1 MDINNTNI
9 LLFDSAIKNEIARL
23 AEVSNK
29 EILNP
34 HTVKIASL
42 LTSYLFS
49 YSGEDFSRI
58 ISASYLDA
66 FTQGY
71 DNVRNRA
78 AKQFGYCHIEAHAYS
93 SAETEFSHS
102 LHATLSNF
110 SDSAEKPYILASVGH
125 DFGRQRFPGSSP
137 AVIGVAL
144 LLTNNTI
151 PGKTPVGNG
160 NIEFIVREFDYP
172 THNHTGETDSVKGTS
187 AAVVYLAGLAAN
199 LRDSLIKS
207 GSTHDHLALHAGMIS
222 LSENYHGLYL
232 FANEPL
238 SYLMPQCW
246 HVNVERSTQIELRLT
261 LPQANAGAKIGLV
274 ASFQGSIA
282 RTTQLTAIIDGQKI
296 VGENGTL
303 LISPDKLS
311 RTNEQTLY
319 LQADGLFDRITVASQ
334 ASITTDITSS
344 VPLIRPDDD
353 VIVGISASHDASA
366 CLMVNGK
373 IRYGIQL
380 ERLTRIKHDG
390 RSILDSTLAVDYC
403 LSAAGLTY
411 HDVNC
416 FAYNIQ
422 SATPEYIGLNQPV
435 HAADFTL
442 FDPFSANAVFASHH
456 LCHAFAAWSG
466 SGFDQGNALVVDGSG
481 GTVVGCDDL
490 LCSGQEFAAYLNAGL
505 NGIKPQ
511 LHVVSHYAFDQQG
524 YRLVNREY
532 SPSFNIRNGSF
543 SLGEAYAS
551 VSQFVF
557 NSWQASG
564 KLMGLAPYG
573 TPEYADE
580 IAIETPSGI
589 SYGYSW
595 KQKFTEKK
603 SNPMDYANLA
613 ASVQAVLEKGIF
625 SRLER
630 YQITNSTPLVMTG
643 GIALNS
649 VVNFKVRHHLK
660 LKNFYLFPAQH
671 DAGISI
677 GAASAA
683 YYKRH
688 GRILNDAFSHDYLGK
703 VYHYRDIAF
712 ATNRVADRITVTP
725 IDTTALAERLN
736 AGQIIGYFSCSKG
749 SEFGPRA
756 LGARSLLASP
766 CSIDTWKFI
775 NKWVKFREDFRPFAP
790 MVAAEHLNHYFEG
803 DGEHKYMLEV
813 LPVKQAYRDK
823 LAAVTHVDGTA
834 RVQTVSEH
842 DNSEIHTLLNAFG
855 KLSGFPVLLNTSFNV
870 RGQPIV
876 EEPQQ
881 AIEMLLSTHID
892 AVVFGDHIVELRQ
905 WELDETNLQGLLRL
919 SPGCKLHSALEKNE
933 IKYWL
938 THDYQGKSQLISAQ
952 LYHSLTELVRTH
964 SLVDAQKIYADLP
977 LTVRKQI
984 NKYIQLKCL
993 NLAHDFLTG
1002 RNDC

>member
-1 MDINNTNI
+1 MDTNNTTI
-9 LLFDSAIKNEIARL
+9 LLFDSARKNELVRL
-23 AEVSNK
+23 AEISNV
-29 EILNP
+29 ETLHP
-34 HTVKIASL
+34 HTVKISSL
-42 LTSYLFS
+42 LASDLFS
-49 YSGEDFSRI
+49 CSGEDFSRVV
-58 ISASYLDA
+58 SASYLDA
-66 FTQGY
+66 LSQGY
-71 DNVRNRA
+71 DSVRKRV
-78 AKQFGYCHIEAHAYS
+78 AKQFGNCHIEAHAYS
-93 SAETEFSHS
+93 SAENESSHS
-102 LHATLSNF
+102 LHAALSHF
-110 SDSAEKPYILASVGH
+110 SDEIEKPYILASVGH
-125 DFGRQRFPGSSP
+125 DFGRQRFPGSSTE
-137 AVIGVAL
+137 AIGVAL
-144 LLTNNTI
+144 LLKNNTI
-151 PGKTPVGNG
+151 PGKTPAGNG

-172 THNHTGETDSVKGTS
+172 TRNNTGASDSIKGTS

-199 LRDSLIKS
+199 LRDFLIKS
-207 GSTHDHLALHAGMIS
+207 GHPHDRLALHAGMIY
-222 LSENYHGLYL
+222 LGEAYQGLYL
-232 FANEPL
+232 FENKPL
-238 SYLMPQCW
+238 PQPMPQCW
-246 HVNVERSTQIELRLT
+246 DLNVERSTRVETALT
-261 LPQANAGAKIGLV
+261 LPSTDTGVKISLV

-282 RTTQLTAIIDGQKI
+282 RTTRLTAIVDGQKI
-296 VGENGTL
+296 IGENGTL
-303 LISPDKLS
+303 LISTERLS
-311 RTNEQTLY
+311 HTGEHTIG
-319 LQADGLFDRITVASQ
+319 LQAEGLFDRITFASQ
-334 ASITTDITSS
+334 ATIATNITSS
-344 VPLIRPDDD
+344 LPLIKPDDD

-411 HDVNC
+411 NDVNC

-422 SATPEYIGLNQPV
+422 AATPEYVGLNQPI

-442 FDPFSANAVFASHH
+442 FDPFSAKAVFASHH

-466 SGFDQGNALVVDGSG
+466 SKFNQGNVLVVDGSG
-481 GTVVGCDDL
+481 GTVVGREDL
-490 LCSGQEFAAYLNAGL
+490 LCSGEEFAAYLNAGL
-505 NGIKPQ
+505 NGIKPL
-511 LHVVSHYAFDQQG
+511 LHVVSHYSFDQQD
-524 YRLVNREY
+524 YQLVNREY

-573 TPEYADE
+573 TPEYANE
-580 IAIETPSGI
+580 IAVETPSGL
-589 SYGYSW
+589 SYGYLW

-613 ASVQAVLEKGIF
+613 ASVQAVLEQGIF

-630 YQITNSTPLVMTG
+630 YQITNNTPLVMTG
-643 GIALNS
+643 GVALNS
-649 VVNFKVRHHLK
+649 VVNFKVRNHLK
-660 LKNFYLFPAQH
+660 LKDFYLFPAQH

-688 GRILNDAFSHDYLGK
+688 GKTLNDAFSHDYLGK
-703 VYHYRDIAF
+703 VYHHRDIAF
-712 ATNRVADRITVTP
+712 AANRFADRITITA
-725 IDTTALAERLN
+725 IDTAALAGRLN
-736 AGQIIGYFSCSKG
+736 AGQVIGYFSCSKG

-766 CSIDTWKFI
+766 CSMDTWKFI

-790 MVAAEHLNHYFEG
+790 MVAAEHLSQYFDG

-813 LPVKQAYRDK
+813 LPVKKAYRDK
-823 LAAVTHVDGTA
+823 LAAITHVDGTA

-842 DNSEIHTLLNAFG
+842 DNAEIHALLNAFG
-855 KLSGFPVLLNTSFNV
+855 ERSGFPVLLNTSFNV

-892 AVVFGDHIVELRQ
+892 AVVFGGYIVELRE
-905 WELDETNLQGLLRL
+905 WELDEQNLPGLLRL

-933 IKYWL
+933 AKYWL
-938 THDYQGKSQLISAQ
+938 THDYQGTSQSISAQ
-952 LYHSLTELVRTH
+952 LYHSLTELLRLH
-964 SLVDAQKIYADLP
+964 CLADAQKAYAELP
-977 LTVRKQI
+977 LTLRKQI

-993 NLAHDFLTG
+993 TLAYDFSAG
-1002 RNDC
+1002 RNEP

>member
-1 MDINNTNI
+1 
-9 LLFDSAIKNEIARL
+9 
-23 AEVSNK
+23 
-29 EILNP
+29 
-34 HTVKIASL
+34 
-42 LTSYLFS
+42 
-49 YSGEDFSRI
+49 
-58 ISASYLDA
+58 
-66 FTQGY
+66 
-71 DNVRNRA
+71 
-78 AKQFGYCHIEAHAYS
+78 
-93 SAETEFSHS
+93 
-102 LHATLSNF
+102 
-110 SDSAEKPYILASVGH
+110 
-125 DFGRQRFPGSSP
+125 
-137 AVIGVAL
+137 
-144 LLTNNTI
+144 
-151 PGKTPVGNG
+151 
-160 NIEFIVREFDYP
+160 
-172 THNHTGETDSVKGTS
+172 
-187 AAVVYLAGLAAN
+187 
-199 LRDSLIKS
+199 
-207 GSTHDHLALHAGMIS
+207 
-222 LSENYHGLYL
+222 
-232 FANEPL
+232 
-238 SYLMPQCW
+238 
-246 HVNVERSTQIELRLT
+246 
-261 LPQANAGAKIGLV
+261 
-274 ASFQGSIA
+274 
-282 RTTQLTAIIDGQKI
+282 
-296 VGENGTL
+296 
-303 LISPDKLS
+303 
-311 RTNEQTLY
+311 
-319 LQADGLFDRITVASQ
+319 
-334 ASITTDITSS
+334 
-344 VPLIRPDDD
+344 
-353 VIVGISASHDASA
+353 
-366 CLMVNGK
+366 MVNGK

-390 RSILDSTLAVDYC
+390 RNILDSTLAVDYC

-422 SATPEYIGLNQPV
+422 AATPEYIGLNQPI

-442 FDPFSANAVFASHH
+442 FDPFSAKAVFASHH

-466 SGFDQGNALVVDGSG
+466 SKFNQGNVLVVDGSG
-481 GTVVGCDDL
+481 GTVVGREDL
-490 LCSGQEFAAYLNAGL
+490 LCSGEEFAAYLNAGL

-511 LHVVSHYAFDQQG
+511 LHVVSHYSFDQQG

-532 SPSFNIRNGSF
+532 SPSFNIRNGSV

-557 NSWQASG
+557 DSWQASG

-580 IAIETPSGI
+580 IAVETPSGI

-595 KQKFTEKK
+595 KQRFTEKK

-630 YQITNSTPLVMTG
+630 YQITNNTPLVMTG
-643 GIALNS
+643 GVALNS
-649 VVNFKVRHHLK
+649 VVNFKVRNHLK
-660 LKNFYLFPAQH
+660 LKDFYLFPAQH

-688 GRILNDAFSHDYLGK
+688 GKTLNDAFSHDYLGK

-712 ATNRVADRITVTP
+712 ATNRFADRITITP
-725 IDTTALAERLN
+725 IDTAALAGRLN
-736 AGQIIGYFSCSKG
+736 AGQVIGYFSCNKG

-766 CSIDTWKFI
+766 CSMDTWKFI

-790 MVAAEHLNHYFEG
+790 MVAAEHLSHYFDG

-813 LPVKQAYRDK
+813 LPVKKECRDK
-823 LAAVTHVDGTA
+823 LAAITHVDGTA
-834 RVQTVSEH
+834 RVQTVSAH
-842 DNSEIHTLLNAFG
+842 DNAEIHALLNAFG

-892 AVVFGDHIVELRQ
+892 AVVFGDYIVELRE
-905 WELDETNLQGLLRL
+905 WALDEKNLPGLLRL

-933 IKYWL
+933 IRYWL
-938 THDYQGKSQLISAQ
+938 THDYQGTSQLISAQ
-952 LYHSLTELVRTH
+952 LYHSLTELIRLH
-964 SLVDAQKIYADLP
+964 CLADAQKTYATLP

-993 NLAHDFLTG
+993 TLAHDFSAG
-1002 RNDC
+1002 RNDR

>member
-1 MDINNTNI
+1 MDTNNTTI
-9 LLFDSAIKNEIARL
+9 LLFDSARKNELVRL
-23 AEVSNK
+23 AEISNV
-29 EILNP
+29 ETLHP
-34 HTVKIASL
+34 HTVKISSL
-42 LTSYLFS
+42 LASDLFS
-49 YSGEDFSRI
+49 CSGEDFSRVV
-58 ISASYLDA
+58 SASYLDA
-66 FTQGY
+66 LSQGY
-71 DNVRNRA
+71 DSVRKRV
-78 AKQFGYCHIEAHAYS
+78 AKQFGNCHIEAHAYS
-93 SAETEFSHS
+93 SAENESSHS
-102 LHATLSNF
+102 LHAALSHF
-110 SDSAEKPYILASVGH
+110 SDEIEKPYILASVGH
-125 DFGRQRFPGSSP
+125 DFGRQRFPGSSTE
-137 AVIGVAL
+137 AIGVAL
-144 LLTNNTI
+144 LLKNNTI
-151 PGKTPVGNG
+151 PGKTPAGNG

-172 THNHTGETDSVKGTS
+172 TRNNTGASDSIKGTS

-199 LRDSLIKS
+199 LRDFLIKS
-207 GSTHDHLALHAGMIS
+207 GHPHDRLALHAGMIY
-222 LSENYHGLYL
+222 LGEAYQGLYL
-232 FANEPL
+232 FENKPL
-238 SYLMPQCW
+238 PQPMPQCW
-246 HVNVERSTQIELRLT
+246 DLNVERSTRVETALT
-261 LPQANAGAKIGLV
+261 LPSTDTGVKISLV

-282 RTTQLTAIIDGQKI
+282 RTTRLTAIVDGQKI
-296 VGENGTL
+296 IGENGTL
-303 LISPDKLS
+303 LISTERLS
-311 RTNEQTLY
+311 HTGEHTIG
-319 LQADGLFDRITVASQ
+319 LQAEGLFDRITFASQ
-334 ASITTDITSS
+334 ATIATNITSS
-344 VPLIRPDDD
+344 LPLIKPDDD

-411 HDVNC
+411 NDVNC

-422 SATPEYIGLNQPV
+422 AATPEYVGLNQPI

-442 FDPFSANAVFASHH
+442 FDPFSAKAVFASHH

-466 SGFDQGNALVVDGSG
+466 SKFNQGNVLVVDGSG
-481 GTVVGCDDL
+481 GTVVGREDL
-490 LCSGQEFAAYLNAGL
+490 LCSGEEFAAYLNAGL
-505 NGIKPQ
+505 NGIKPL
-511 LHVVSHYAFDQQG
+511 LHVVSHYSFDQQG
-524 YRLVNREY
+524 YQLVNREY

-573 TPEYADE
+573 TPEYANE
-580 IAIETPSGI
+580 IAVETPSGL
-589 SYGYSW
+589 SYGYLW

-613 ASVQAVLEKGIF
+613 ASVQAVLEQGIF

-630 YQITNSTPLVMTG
+630 YQITNNTPLVMTG
-643 GIALNS
+643 GVALNS
-649 VVNFKVRHHLK
+649 VVNFKVRNHLK
-660 LKNFYLFPAQH
+660 LKDFYLFPAQH

-688 GRILNDAFSHDYLGK
+688 GKTLNDAFSHDYLGK
-703 VYHYRDIAF
+703 VYHHRDIAF
-712 ATNRVADRITVTP
+712 AANRFADRITITA
-725 IDTTALAERLN
+725 IDTATLAGRLN
-736 AGQIIGYFSCSKG
+736 AGQVIGYFSCSKG

-766 CSIDTWKFI
+766 CSMDTWKFI

-790 MVAAEHLNHYFEG
+790 MVAAEHLSQYFDG

-813 LPVKQAYRDK
+813 LPVKKAYRDK
-823 LAAVTHVDGTA
+823 LAAITHVDGTA

-842 DNSEIHTLLNAFG
+842 DNAEIHALLNAFG
-855 KLSGFPVLLNTSFNV
+855 ERSGFPVLLNTSFNV

-892 AVVFGDHIVELRQ
+892 AVVFGGYIVELRE
-905 WELDETNLQGLLRL
+905 WELDEKNLPGLLRL
-919 SPGCKLHSALEKNE
+919 SPGCKLHSALERNE
-933 IKYWL
+933 AKYWL
-938 THDYQGKSQLISAQ
+938 THDYQGTSQLISAQ
-952 LYHSLTELVRTH
+952 LYHSLTELLRLH
-964 SLVDAQKIYADLP
+964 CLADAQKAYAELP
-977 LTVRKQI
+977 LTLRKQI

-993 NLAHDFLTG
+993 TLAYDFSAG
-1002 RNDC
+1002 RNEP

>member
-1 MDINNTNI
+1 MDTTNTNI
-9 LLFDSAIKNEIARL
+9 LLFDSARRNQLVRL
-23 AEVSNK
+23 AEISNG
-29 EILNP
+29 EVLHP
-34 HTVKIASL
+34 HTVKISSL
-42 LTSYLFS
+42 LASDLFS
-49 YSGEDFSRI
+49 YSGKDFSRVV
-58 ISASYLDA
+58 SASYLDA
-66 FTQGY
+66 FSQGY
-71 DNVRNRA
+71 DSVRKRA
-78 AKQFGYCHIEAHAYS
+78 VKQFGNCHIEAHAYS
-93 SAETEFSHS
+93 SAENEFSHS
-102 LHATLSNF
+102 LHTALSTF
-110 SDSAEKPYILASVGH
+110 SDGTEKPYILASVGH
-125 DFGRQRFPGSSP
+125 DFGRQRFPGSSTQ
-137 AVIGVAL
+137 AIGVAL

-151 PGKTPVGNG
+151 PGKTPAGNG
-160 NIEFIVREFDYP
+160 NIEFIVRECDYP
-172 THNHTGETDSVKGTS
+172 TRNNAGEPGSIKGTS

-199 LRDSLIKS
+199 LRDVLIKS
-207 GSTHDHLALHAGMIS
+207 GNPHDRLALHAGMIF
-222 LSENYHGLYL
+222 LSEAYQGLYL
-232 FANEPL
+232 FENKPL
-238 SYLMPQCW
+238 PQQMPQCW
-246 HVNVERSTQIELRLT
+246 DLNIERSTLVETTLT
-261 LPQANAGAKIGLV
+261 LPSTNTGVKIGLV
-274 ASFQGSIA
+274 ASFHGSIA
-282 RTTQLTAIIDGQKI
+282 RTTRLTAIVDGQKI
-296 VGENGTL
+296 IGENGTL
-303 LISPDKLS
+303 LISTERLS
-311 RTNEQTLY
+311 HTGEQTIW
-319 LQADGLFDRITVASQ
+319 LQAEGRFDRVTFASQ
-334 ASITTDITSS
+334 ATIATDITSS
-344 VPLIRPDDD
+344 LPLIKPDDD

-390 RSILDSTLAVDYC
+390 RNILDSTLAVDYC

-411 HDVNC
+411 NDVNC

-422 SATPEYIGLNQPV
+422 AATPEYIGLNQPV

-466 SGFDQGNALVVDGSG
+466 SKFNQGNVLVVDGSG
-481 GTVVGCDDL
+481 GTVVGRDDL
-490 LCSGQEFAAYLNAGL
+490 LCSGEEFAAYLNAGL

-511 LHVVSHYAFDQQG
+511 LHVVSHYSFDKHG
-524 YRLVNREY
+524 YQLINREY

-573 TPEYADE
+573 TPEYADD
-580 IAIETPSGI
+580 IAVETPSGI
-589 SYGYSW
+589 AYGYSW

-603 SNPMDYANLA
+603 SNPLEYANLA

-630 YQITNSTPLVMTG
+630 YQITNTTPLVMTG
-643 GIALNS
+643 GVALNS

-660 LKNFYLFPAQH
+660 LKDFYLFPAQH

-688 GRILNDAFSHDYLGK
+688 GKTLNDAFSHDYLGK
-703 VYHYRDIAF
+703 IYHYRDIAF
-712 ATNRVADRITVTP
+712 ATNRFADRITVTP
-725 IDTTALAERLN
+725 IDTAALAGRLN
-736 AGQIIGYFSCSKG
+736 AGQVIGYFSCSKG

-766 CSIDTWKFI
+766 CSMDTWKFI
-775 NKWVKFREDFRPFAP
+775 NTWVKFREDFRPFAP
-790 MVAAEHLNHYFEG
+790 MVAAEHLSDYFEG
-803 DGEHKYMLEV
+803 EGEHKYMLEV
-813 LPVKQAYRDK
+813 LPVKKEYRDK
-823 LAAVTHVDGTA
+823 LAAITHVDGTA

-842 DNSEIHTLLNAFG
+842 DNAEIHALLNAFG
-855 KLSGFPVLLNTSFNV
+855 ERSGFPVLLNTSFNV

-892 AVVFGDHIVELRQ
+892 AVVFGGYIVELRE
-905 WELDETNLQGLLRL
+905 WELDEKNLPGLLRL

-933 IKYWL
+933 IRHWL

-952 LYHSLTELVRTH
+952 LYHSLTELVRLH
-964 SLVDAQKIYADLP
+964 YLADAQKAYAALP

-993 NLAHDFLTG
+993 TLAYDFSTG
-1002 RNDC
+1002 RSDR

>member
-1 MDINNTNI
+1 MDTNNTTI
-9 LLFDSAIKNEIARL
+9 LLFDSARKNEIVRL
-23 AEVSNK
+23 AEISNV
-29 EILNP
+29 ETLHP
-34 HTVKIASL
+34 HTVKISSL
-42 LTSYLFS
+42 LASDLFS
-49 YSGEDFSRI
+49 CSGEDFSRVV
-58 ISASYLDA
+58 SASYLDA
-66 FTQGY
+66 LSQGY
-71 DNVRNRA
+71 DSVRKRV
-78 AKQFGYCHIEAHAYS
+78 AKQFGNCHIEAHAYS
-93 SAETEFSHS
+93 SAENESSHS
-102 LHATLSNF
+102 LHAALSHF
-110 SDSAEKPYILASVGH
+110 SDEIEKPYILASVGH
-125 DFGRQRFPGSSP
+125 DFGRQRFPGSS
-137 AVIGVAL
+137 AEAIGVAL
-144 LLTNNTI
+144 LLKNNTT
-151 PGKTPVGNG
+151 PGKTPAGNG

-172 THNHTGETDSVKGTS
+172 TRNNTGASDSIKGTS

-199 LRDSLIKS
+199 LRDFLIKS
-207 GSTHDHLALHAGMIS
+207 GHPHDRLALHAGMIY
-222 LSENYHGLYL
+222 LGEAYQGLYL
-232 FANEPL
+232 FENKPL
-238 SYLMPQCW
+238 PQPMPQCW
-246 HVNVERSTQIELRLT
+246 DLNVERSTRVETALT
-261 LPQANAGAKIGLV
+261 LPSTDTGVKISLV

-282 RTTQLTAIIDGQKI
+282 RTTRLTAIVDGQKI
-296 VGENGTL
+296 IGENGTL
-303 LISPDKLS
+303 LISTERLS
-311 RTNEQTLY
+311 HTGEHTIG
-319 LQADGLFDRITVASQ
+319 LQAEGLFDRITFASQ
-334 ASITTDITSS
+334 ATIATNITSS
-344 VPLIRPDDD
+344 LPLIKPDDD

-390 RSILDSTLAVDYC
+390 RSILDSTLAVNYC

-411 HDVNC
+411 NDVNC

-422 SATPEYIGLNQPV
+422 AATPEYVGLNQPI

-442 FDPFSANAVFASHH
+442 FDPFSAKAVFASHH

-466 SGFDQGNALVVDGSG
+466 SKFNQGNVLVVDGSG
-481 GTVVGCDDL
+481 GTVVGREDL
-490 LCSGQEFAAYLNAGL
+490 LCSGEEFAAYLNAGL
-505 NGIKPQ
+505 NGIKPL
-511 LHVVSHYAFDQQG
+511 LHVVSHYSFDQQG
-524 YRLVNREY
+524 YQLVNREY

-573 TPEYADE
+573 TPEYANE
-580 IAIETPSGI
+580 IAVETPSGL
-589 SYGYSW
+589 SYGYLW

-613 ASVQAVLEKGIF
+613 ASVQTVLEQGIF

-630 YQITNSTPLVMTG
+630 YQITNNTPLVMTG
-643 GIALNS
+643 GVALNS
-649 VVNFKVRHHLK
+649 VVNFKVRNQLK
-660 LKNFYLFPAQH
+660 LKDFYLFPAQH

-688 GRILNDAFSHDYLGK
+688 GKTLNDAFSHDYLGK
-703 VYHYRDIAF
+703 VYHHRDIAF
-712 ATNRVADRITVTP
+712 AANRFADRITITA
-725 IDTTALAERLN
+725 IDTAALAGRLN
-736 AGQIIGYFSCSKG
+736 AGQVIGYFSCSKG

-766 CSIDTWKFI
+766 CSMDTWKFI

-790 MVAAEHLNHYFEG
+790 MVAAEHLSQYFDG

-813 LPVKQAYRDK
+813 LPVKKAYRDK
-823 LAAVTHVDGTA
+823 LAAITHVDGTA

-842 DNSEIHTLLNAFG
+842 DNAEIHALLNAFG
-855 KLSGFPVLLNTSFNV
+855 ERSGFPVLLNTSFNV

-892 AVVFGDHIVELRQ
+892 AVVFGGYIVELRE
-905 WELDETNLQGLLRL
+905 WELDEQNLPGLLRL

-933 IKYWL
+933 AKYWL
-938 THDYQGKSQLISAQ
+938 THDYQGTSQSISAQ
-952 LYHSLTELVRTH
+952 LYHSLTELLRLH
-964 SLVDAQKIYADLP
+964 CLADAQKAYAELP
-977 LTVRKQI
+977 LTLRKQI

-993 NLAHDFLTG
+993 TLAYDFSAG
-1002 RNDC
+1002 RNEP